1 MFISNGNQRFYLK
14 LHYHQKMFNLLQ
26 QLGAAMKGLSIT
38 ALACTA
44 FMTVSVAG
52 YCGELMP
59 LIEQKAN
66 GRINWTRGIIQA
78 VGIGKPDETGS
89 TKKLDANVKAL
100 YHAKKNA
107 RRHLITIVRNIRV
120 DSHRDV
126 ASIADTNYSISA
138 KINEMVFKTPEIEK
152 LRKYRADGTVE
163 VHMQIGLYGGLSQ
176 LVLPDEIQQIEPVK
190 PVRKVRKPSI
200 QQAGESSAPETFT
213 GLVIDARG
221 VALKPA
227 LVPRLL
233 DENGQEVFGAAFV
246 SREFAV
252 QWGTGGYSVDIK
264 ASRNNQRVGRNPLVV
279 KGLRT
284 SEPGHCDIIIS
295 NTDAAK
301 LLSSSEHLSFL
312 KECRVLIVV
321 DPPVN

>member
-1 MFISNGNQRFYLK
+1 
-14 LHYHQKMFNLLQ
+14 
-26 QLGAAMKGLSIT
+26 
-38 ALACTA
+38 
-44 FMTVSVAG
+44 
-52 YCGELMP
+52 
-59 LIEQKAN
+59 
-66 GRINWTRGIIQA
+66 
-78 VGIGKPDETGS
+78 
-89 TKKLDANVKAL
+89 L

-107 RRHLITIVRNIRV
+107 RRHLISIVRNIRI

-163 VHMQIGLYGGLSQ
+163 VQIQIGLYGGLSQ
-176 LVLPDEIQQIEPVK
+176 LVLPQEIQQIESVR

-200 QQAGESSAPETFT
+200 QQAGESSASETFT
-213 GLVIDARG
+213 GVVIDARG
-221 VALKPA
+221 ISLKPA
-227 LVPRLL
+227 LVPRLI

-252 QWGTGGYSVDIK
+252 QWGAGGYSVDIK
-264 ASRNNQRVGRNPLVV
+264 ASRNNPRVGQNPLVV

-284 SEPGHCDIIIS
+284 SEPGHSNIIIS

-301 LLSSSEHLSFL
+301 LLSSSKHLSFL

>member
-1 MFISNGNQRFYLK
+1 
-14 LHYHQKMFNLLQ
+14 MFNLLQ
-26 QLGAAMKGLSIT
+26 QLRAAIKGISIT
-38 ALACTA
+38 AMVCTA
-44 FMTVSVAG
+44 FITVSVAG
-52 YCGELMP
+52 HCGELLP
-59 LIEQKAN
+59 LIEQKTN
-66 GRINWTRGIIQA
+66 GRINWTLGIIQA

-89 TKKLDANVKAL
+89 AQQLDANIKAL

-107 RRHLITIVRNIRV
+107 RRHLISIVRNIRI
-120 DSHRDV
+120 DSQRDV
-126 ASIADTNYSISA
+126 ATIADTNYSISA

-163 VHMQIGLYGGLSQ
+163 VHMQMGLYGGLSQ
-176 LVLPDEIQQIEPVK
+176 LVLPREIQQIESVK
-190 PVRKVRKPSI
+190 PVRKVRKSSI
-200 QQAGESSAPETFT
+200 QPAGESFAPETFT

-221 VALKPA
+221 IVLKPA

-252 QWGTGGYSVDIK
+252 QRGTGVYSVDIK
-264 ASRNNQRVGRNPLVV
+264 ASRNNQRVGHHPLIV

-284 SEPGHCDIIIS
+284 SEPGHSDIIIS
-295 NTDAAK
+295 NTNAAK
-301 LLSSSEHLSFL
+301 LLSSSEHLLFL

-321 DPPVN
+321 DPSVD

>member
-1 MFISNGNQRFYLK
+1 
-14 LHYHQKMFNLLQ
+14 
-26 QLGAAMKGLSIT
+26 MKGLSISAMAFT
-38 ALACTA
+38 T
-44 FMTVSVAG
+44 FMTVLVAG
-52 YCGELMP
+52 YSGELLP
-59 LIEQKAN
+59 LIEKKTN
-66 GRINWTRGIIQA
+66 GSINWTLGIIQA

-89 TKKLDANVKAL
+89 TQQLDAKEKAL
-100 YHAKKNA
+100 YHAKNNA
-107 RRHLITIVRNIRV
+107 RRHLIAMVRNIRI
-120 DSHRDV
+120 DSHRVV

-163 VHMQIGLYGGLSQ
+163 VHMKIGLYGGLSQ
-176 LVLPDEIQQIEPVK
+176 LVLPDEIQQIEPLK
-190 PVRKVRKPSI
+190 TVRKIRKPSI
-200 QQAGESSAPETFT
+200 QQAGESSAPEIFT

-221 VALKPA
+221 IDLKPA

-252 QWGTGGYSVDIK
+252 QWGTGGYAIDIK
-264 ASRNNQRVGRNPLVV
+264 ASRNNPRVGQNPLVV

-284 SEPGHCDIIIS
+284 SEPGHSDIIIS

-321 DPPVN
+321 NPPSGYRQF

>member
-1 MFISNGNQRFYLK
+1 
-14 LHYHQKMFNLLQ
+14 
-26 QLGAAMKGLSIT
+26 MKGLSIT
-38 ALACTA
+38 PLACTA

-52 YCGELMP
+52 YCGEILP
-59 LIEQKAN
+59 FVEQKSN
-66 GRINWTRGIIQA
+66 GHINWTRGIIQA
-78 VGIGKPDETGS
+78 AGVGKPDETGS
-89 TKKLDANVKAL
+89 TRQLDAKVKAL

-107 RRHLITIVRNIRV
+107 RRHLISIVRNIRI

-163 VHMQIGLYGGLSQ
+163 VHIQIGLYGGLSQ
-176 LVLPDEIQQIEPVK
+176 LVLPREIQQIEPLK
-190 PVRKVRKPSI
+190 TVRKVRKPSI

-221 VALKPA
+221 IALKPA

-264 ASRNNQRVGRNPLVV
+264 ASRNNPRVGQNPLVV

-284 SEPGHCDIIIS
+284 SEPGLSNIIIS

-312 KECRVLIVV
+312 KECRVFIVV

>member
-1 MFISNGNQRFYLK
+1 M
-14 LHYHQKMFNLLQ
+14 HHHQKMFNLLQ
-26 QLGAAMKGLSIT
+26 QLGATMKGLSIT
-38 ALACTA
+38 AMACSA

-52 YCGELMP
+52 YCGELLP
-59 LIEQKAN
+59 LIEQKTN

-78 VGIGKPDETGS
+78 VGIGKPYETGS
-89 TKKLDANVKAL
+89 TQKLDSKVKAL

-107 RRHLITIVRNIRV
+107 RRHLIALVRNIRI

-126 ASIADTNYSISA
+126 ASIADANYSIAA

-163 VHMQIGLYGGLSQ
+163 VHMHIGLYGGLSQ
-176 LVLPDEIQQIEPVK
+176 LVLPDEIQQIESVK

-200 QQAGESSAPETFT
+200 QQAGELFAPETFT

-221 VALKPA
+221 INLKPA

-252 QWGTGGYSVDIK
+252 QWGTGSYAVNIK
-264 ASRNNQRVGRNPLVV
+264 ASQDNQRVGWNPLVV

-284 SEPGHCDIIIS
+284 SEAGHSDIIIS

-321 DPPVN
+321 DPPAN

>member
-1 MFISNGNQRFYLK
+1 MG
-14 LHYHQKMFNLLQ
+14 
-26 QLGAAMKGLSIT
+26 GLSIT
-38 ALACTA
+38 ALACTG

-52 YCGELMP
+52 YCSELSP
-59 LIEQKAN
+59 LIEQKTN
-66 GRINWTRGIIQA
+66 GRINWTRGIIQS

-89 TKKLDANVKAL
+89 TQQLDAKVKAL
-100 YHAKKNA
+100 YHAKINS
-107 RRHLITIVRNIRV
+107 RRNLIALVRNIRI
-120 DSHRDV
+120 DSHRNV
-126 ASIADTNYSISA
+126 ANIADSNYSISA
-138 KINEMVFKTPEIEK
+138 KINEMVFKAPEIEK

-176 LVLPDEIQQIEPVK
+176 LILPREIQQIEPVK
-190 PVRKVRKPSI
+190 QFRKVRKTSI
-200 QQAGESSAPETFT
+200 QQAGESPAPETYT
-213 GLVIDARG
+213 GLVVDARG
-221 VALKPA
+221 IALKPA

-233 DENGQEVFGAAFV
+233 DANGQEVFGAVFV

-252 QWGTGGYSVDIK
+252 QWGTGGYAVDIK
-264 ASRNNQRVGRNPLVV
+264 ASINNPRVGQNPLVA

-284 SEPGHCDIIIS
+284 SEPGHSDIIIS

-321 DPPVN
+321 DPPVK